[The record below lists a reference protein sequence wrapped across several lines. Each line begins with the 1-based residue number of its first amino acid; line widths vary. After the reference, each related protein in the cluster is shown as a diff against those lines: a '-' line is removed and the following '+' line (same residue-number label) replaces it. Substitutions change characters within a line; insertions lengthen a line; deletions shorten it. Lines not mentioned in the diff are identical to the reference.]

1 MVLTICLFVCLFVC
15 SFVCRL
21 GEAAETIGVP
31 CFPREKPYRE
41 IYARGKGLR
50 TTFARFRC
58 GLSICC
64 RLPTLQEIKAM
75 EFGLRLDDDKSTT
88 KLKTWEFGHYYFRRD
103 LAVT

>member
-1 MVLTICLFVCLFVC
+1 VSHV
-15 SFVCRL
+15 
-21 GEAAETIGVP
+21 
-31 CFPREKPYRE
+31 FPREKLYRE
-41 IYARGKGLR
+41 IYARGEGLR